1 MDYWLS
7 LLYTT
12 ILIAIFNSIG
22 ILLCYTKKYNTISK
36 YLFLSSIIV
45 QLILIISIWID
56 KNTAPLQTIGETRIW
71 YSFFISIV
79 GLFIYLKYRINWMN
93 IFTTFMCIMFNV
105 IVLVK
110 DNTITTPTPPILHSI
125 WFIPHVSLYM
135 VSYAILGC
143 VAILSIFNLI
153 NKNKIREDIS
163 NQLLLI
169 GTICFSIGMILGS
182 VWAYSAWSSFW
193 SWDVKESIA
202 LITWLIYI
210 ICVHLSINHKKS
222 TWVSALSIIGFAL
235 LQICWWGIKYLP
247 IYSQSNHIY

>member
-79 GLFIYLKYRINWMN
+79 GIFIYLKYRINWMN
-93 IFTTFMCIMFNV
+93 IFTTFMCIMFHV

-143 VAILSIFNLI
+143 VAILSIINLI
-153 NKNKIREDIS
+153 NKNKIRE
-163 NQLLLI
+163 
-169 GTICFSIGMILGS
+169 
-182 VWAYSAWSSFW
+182 W
-193 SWDVKESIA
+193 KRH
-202 LITWLIYI
+202 
-210 ICVHLSINHKKS
+210 ICVCL
-222 TWVSALSIIGFAL
+222 
-235 LQICWWGIKYLP
+235 Y
-247 IYSQSNHIY
+247 

>member
-1 MDYWLS
+1 MNYWLF

-12 ILIAIFNSIG
+12 ISIAIFNSVG
-22 ILLCYTKKYNTISK
+22 IALSFTKKYNAISK
-36 YLFLSSIIV
+36 YLFILSIV
-45 QLILIISIWID
+45 SQLILIVYIWSL
-56 KNTAPLQTIGETRIW
+56 KNTAPLQTIAETRIW
-71 YSFFISIV
+71 YSFFISVV
-79 GLFIYLKYRINWMN
+79 GLFIYFKYKIKWMN
-93 IFTTFMCIMFNV
+93 IFTTLMCLMFNI

-143 VAILSIFNLI
+143 AAILSIMNIFKEN
-153 NKNKIREDIS
+153 NKRENIC

-182 VWAYSAWSSFW
+182 IWAYSAWSSFW
-193 SWDVKESIA
+193 SWDIKESIA
-202 LITWLIYI
+202 LITWLVYLISI
-210 ICVHLSINHKKS
+210 HLSFTQKKS
-222 TWVSALSIIGFAL
+222 KWVSVLSIIGFIL

-247 IYSQSNHIY
+247 VYSHSNHIY